1 MVKKLKWSDFEKA
14 YLGKIEN
21 VDGST
26 SFAFDSDICNEI
38 TKEVAFGNKDKL
50 IQLSDLQKYADYFDD
65 FYADNPT
72 IDGYG
77 VTIVERDTSSFLAA
91 VA

>member
-1 MVKKLKWSDFEKA
+1 MPKKLKWSDFEKA

-21 VDGST
+21 ADGST
-26 SFAFDSDICNEI
+26 SFAFDSDICTQITSEI
-38 TKEVAFGNKDKL
+38 AFGNKNL
-50 IQLSDLQKYADYFDD
+50 FIQMSELSKVIDYFDD

-77 VTIVERDTSSFLAA
+77 VTIVERDTPKFLAA